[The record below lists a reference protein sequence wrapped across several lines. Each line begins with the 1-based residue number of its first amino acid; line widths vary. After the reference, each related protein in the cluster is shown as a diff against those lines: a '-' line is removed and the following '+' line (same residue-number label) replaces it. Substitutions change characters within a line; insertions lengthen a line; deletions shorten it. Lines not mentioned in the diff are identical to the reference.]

1 MASGLE
7 FYSGGFVDDS
17 AFFCETMLP
26 HPCIIK
32 DCQHLSDWRAV
43 CNGLFIL
50 YFKEK
55 GKD

>member
-32 DCQHLSDWRAV
+32 DYQHLSDWRAV